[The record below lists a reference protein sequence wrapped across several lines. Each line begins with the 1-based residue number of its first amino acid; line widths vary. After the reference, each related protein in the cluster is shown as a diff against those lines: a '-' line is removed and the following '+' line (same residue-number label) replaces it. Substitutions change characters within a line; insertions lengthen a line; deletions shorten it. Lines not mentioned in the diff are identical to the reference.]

1 MNNLRVFS
9 NEEFG
14 ELTVIVKNNKEYIE
28 AIGVATILGYV
39 NPRDAIRRHCDED
52 GVIFHD
58 VGVVS
63 GYRKDNSEII
73 QVVNKKFID
82 EGNVYRLIIKSKLPS
97 ARRFE
102 KWVMNEVLPTIRQNG
117 VYMKDSVIEQTL
129 NNPDFIIQMATK
141 LKEERN
147 QKLIQMQRANRL
159 EEIIALDEPYT
170 DFGKK
175 IEKSNGA
182 ITIGEFAK
190 LLNNA
195 NLDIG
200 RNRLYSWFRDNGYF
214 IKLGKER
221 NIPKQ
226 VYISQGLF
234 EVCERIIHTR
244 GKEIISTTTLI
255 TGIGQLY
262 FTGRLFDMVKG
273 GLH

>member
-14 ELTVIVKNNKEYIE
+14 DINVILINNKEYFE
-28 AIGVATILGYV
+28 AISVAKSLGYS

-73 QVVNKKFID
+73 QVVAKKFID
-82 EGNVYRLIIKSKLPS
+82 EGNLYRLIVRSKLPS

-102 KWVMNEVLPTIRQNG
+102 KWVMEEVLPTIRQNG
-117 VYMKDSVIEQTL
+117 VYMNDSVIEQTL

-147 QKLIQMQRANRL
+147 QKIMQMKRADRL

-175 IEKSNGA
+175 VEKSNGA

-234 EVCERIIHTR
+234 EVCERIIYTR

-255 TGIGQLY
+255 TGKGQLY
-262 FTGRLFDMVKG
+262 FTGRIFNMVKG

>member
-14 ELTVIVKNNKEYIE
+14 QLTVVVKNNKEYIE

-82 EGNVYRLIIKSKLPS
+82 EGNLYRLIVRSKLPS

-102 KWVMNEVLPTIRQNG
+102 KWVMEEVLPTIRQHG

-170 DFGKK
+170 DIGKR

-244 GKEIISTTTLI
+244 GKDIISTTTLI
-255 TGIGQLY
+255 TGKGQLY
-262 FTGRLFDMVKG
+262 FTGRIFDMVKG

>member
-14 ELTVIVKNNKEYIE
+14 NINVILINNKEYFE
-28 AIGVATILGYV
+28 AISTAKALGYS
-39 NPRDAIRRHCDED
+39 NPRDAVTRHCEID
-52 GVIFHD
+52 GVVFHD
-58 VGVVS
+58 VVVVK

-73 QVVNKKFID
+73 QEVTKKFID
-82 EGNVYRLIIKSKLPS
+82 EGNLYRLILKSKLPS

-102 KWVMNEVLPTIRQNG
+102 KWVMNEVLPSIRQNG
-117 VYMKDSVIEQTL
+117 LYMNDNVIEKTL

-141 LKEERN
+141 LKEERD
-147 QKLIQMQRANRL
+147 QKLIHMKRANML

-170 DFGKK
+170 QFGKK
-175 IEKSNGA
+175 IEKSDGA
-182 ITIGEFAK
+182 ITIGQFAK

-226 VYISQGLF
+226 MYITQGLF
-234 EVCERIIHTR
+234 EVCERIVNTR
-244 GKEIISTTTLI
+244 GGQIISTTTLI
-255 TGIGQLY
+255 TGKGQLY
-262 FTGRLFDMVKG
+262 FTGRIFDKVQG

>member
-28 AIGVATILGYV
+28 AIEVATILGYS
-39 NPRDAIRRHCDED
+39 NPRDAIRRHCEID
-52 GVIFHD
+52 GVVFHD
-58 VGVVS
+58 VGVVT
-63 GYRKDNSEII
+63 GTRYDGSELF
-73 QVVNKKFID
+73 QKVSKKFID

-97 ARRFE
+97 AKRFE
-102 KWVMNEVLPTIRQNG
+102 KWVMEEVLPTIRQNG
-117 VYMKDSVIEQTL
+117 VYMNDSVIEQTL

-141 LKEERN
+141 LKEERQ
-147 QKLIQMQRANRL
+147 QKLIEMQRADRL

-255 TGIGQLY
+255 TGKGQLY
-262 FTGRLFDMVKG
+262 FTGRIFDMVKG

>member
-28 AIGVATILGYV
+28 AIEVATILGYS
-39 NPRDAIRRHCDED
+39 NPRAAVSRHCEID
-52 GVIFHD
+52 GVIFSD
-58 VGVVS
+58 VGVVT

-73 QVVNKKFID
+73 QVVSKKFID
-82 EGNVYRLIIKSKLPS
+82 EGNLYRLIVRSKLPG

-102 KWVMNEVLPTIRQNG
+102 KWVMNEVLPTIRQHG

-141 LKEERN
+141 LKEERQ
-147 QKLIQMQRANRL
+147 QKLREMQRANRL

-255 TGIGQLY
+255 TGKGQLY
-262 FTGRLFDMVKG
+262 FTGRIFDMVKG
-273 GLH
+273 GIH

>member
-14 ELTVIVKNNKEYIE
+14 DINVILINNKEYFE
-28 AIGVATILGYV
+28 AISVAKSLGYS
-39 NPRDAIRRHCDED
+39 NPRDAIRRHCEIE
-52 GVIFHD
+52 GVVFHD
-58 VGVVS
+58 VGVVT
-63 GYRKDNSEII
+63 GTRYDGSELL
-73 QVVNKKFID
+73 QKVSKKFID
-82 EGNVYRLIIKSKLPS
+82 EGNVYRLIIKSKLPG

-117 VYMKDSVIEQTL
+117 VYMNDSVIEQTL

-141 LKEERN
+141 LKEERD
-147 QKLIQMQRANRL
+147 QKLREMKRADRL

-255 TGIGQLY
+255 TGKGQLY
-262 FTGRLFDMVKG
+262 FTGRIFNMVKG
-273 GLH
+273 GIH

>member
-14 ELTVIVKNNKEYIE
+14 DINVILINNKEYFE
-28 AIGVATILGYV
+28 AISVAKSLGYS
-39 NPRDAIRRHCDED
+39 NPRDAIRRHCEIE
-52 GVIFHD
+52 GVVFHD
-58 VGVVS
+58 VGVVT
-63 GYRKDNSEII
+63 GTRYDGSELL
-73 QVVNKKFID
+73 QKVSKKFID

-117 VYMKDSVIEQTL
+117 VYMNDSVIEQTL
-129 NNPDFIIQMATK
+129 
-141 LKEERN
+141 KEM
-147 QKLIQMQRANRL
+147 KRADRL

-175 IEKSNGA
+175 VEKSNGA

-255 TGIGQLY
+255 TGKGQLY
-262 FTGRLFDMVKG
+262 FTGRIFNMVKG
-273 GLH
+273 GIH

>member
-63 GYRKDNSEII
+63 GYWKDNSEII

-255 TGIGQLY
+255 TGKGQLY
-262 FTGRLFDMVKG
+262 FTGRIFNMVKG
-273 GLH
+273 GIH

>member
-14 ELTVIVKNNKEYIE
+14 DINVILINNKEYFE
-28 AIGVATILGYV
+28 AISVAKSLGYS
-39 NPRDAIRRHCDED
+39 NPRDAIRRHCEID
-52 GVIFHD
+52 GVVFHD
-58 VGVVS
+58 VGVVT
-63 GYRKDNSEII
+63 GTRYDGSELF
-73 QVVNKKFID
+73 QKVSKKFID

-141 LKEERN
+141 LKEERD
-147 QKLIQMQRANRL
+147 QKLREMQRADRL

-226 VYISQGLF
+226 VYISQGLS

-255 TGIGQLY
+255 TGKGQLY
-262 FTGRLFDMVKG
+262 FTGRIFDMVKG

>member
-14 ELTVIVKNNKEYIE
+14 DINVILINNKEYFE
-28 AIGVATILGYV
+28 AISVAKSLGYS
-39 NPRDAIRRHCDED
+39 NPRDAIRRHCEIE
-52 GVIFHD
+52 GVVFHD
-58 VGVVS
+58 GGVVT
-63 GYRKDNSEII
+63 GKRYDGSELF
-73 QVVNKKFID
+73 QKVSKKFID
-82 EGNVYRLIIKSKLPS
+82 EGNVYRLIIKSKLPG

-102 KWVMNEVLPTIRQNG
+102 KWVMEEVLPTIRQNG
-117 VYMKDSVIEQTL
+117 VYMNDSVIEQTL

-141 LKEERN
+141 LKEERE
-147 QKLIQMQRANRL
+147 QKLREMKRADRL
-159 EEIIALDEPYT
+159 EEVIALDQPYT
-170 DFGKK
+170 NFAKK
-175 IEKSNGA
+175 VEKSKGA

-255 TGIGQLY
+255 TGKGQLY
-262 FTGRLFDMVKG
+262 FTGRIFDMIEG
-273 GLH
+273 GIH